1 MFYDFDV
8 NMKQGLLFKIIRMCE
23 SVGCRI
29 GGIVCDMGNKTLLS
43 QLKVKNLCSF
53 FANPADSSRFVYIFP
68 DMPHCVKNLRN
79 HMLDHGLVV
88 KLADNKNVRLTKQH
102 FLDLLSCQTGDMT
115 LCHKVNLTHLEVRG
129 MDRQR
134 VRPAMQL
141 FSFSVA
147 MAFIQV

>member
-1 MFYDFDV
+1 M
-8 NMKQGLLFKIIRMCE
+8 
-23 SVGCRI
+23 GCRI
-29 GGIVCDMGNKTLLS
+29 RGIACDMGNKTLLY
-43 QLKVKNLCSF
+43 QLKVKTWCNYF
-53 FANPADSSRFVYIFP
+53 TNPSDSSRFIYIIP
-68 DMPHCVKNLRN
+68 DMPHCIKNLRN
-79 HMLDHGLVV
+79 HTLDHGVV
-88 KLADNKNVRLTKQH
+88 KFTDDKNVRLTKQH

-147 MAFIQV
+147 LAFIQVFGEKYKDQSDIIVTIDS